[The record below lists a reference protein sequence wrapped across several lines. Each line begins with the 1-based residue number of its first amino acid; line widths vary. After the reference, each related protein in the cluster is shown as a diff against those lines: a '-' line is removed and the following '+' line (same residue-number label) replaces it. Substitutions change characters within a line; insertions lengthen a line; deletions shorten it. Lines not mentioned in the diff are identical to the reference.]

1 MRVVAL
7 VGWLVIVGLFL
18 TWQGLALVYAP
29 EWPTMSQLFRDFMEP
44 FAGRIIM
51 LGLWL
56 WLGWHLVVRAWRG
69 PRESPPRRPSP
80 REIPWTVVGGYLV
93 FLAIVAVFHVGLAG
107 QRGALRSAA
116 TGGAFLLAGATLVYA
131 ALLWRL

>member
-1 MRVVAL
+1 MDTAR
-7 VGWLVIVGLFL
+7 VIVPP
-18 TWQGLALVYAP
+18 LVTAYAIFVV
-29 EWPTMSQLFRDFMEP
+29 M
-44 FAGRIIM
+44 
-51 LGLWL
+51 
-56 WLGWHLVVRAWRG
+56 VVRAWRG

-116 TGGAFLLAGATLVYA
+116 TGGAFLLAAASLVYGV
-131 ALLWRL
+131 LLWRLRR